1 MIRRKTQ
8 LIFQVSK
15 DQKRFQ
21 MCTISAT
28 SQYTLI
34 HWFNALYGKI
44 QHVND
49 IQKLEAHLSLYPSSG
64 YSYTALWGVFL
75 LFNFNNEIMSRG
87 VGVPIE
93 TKKEKHITMHL
104 R

>member
-1 MIRRKTQ
+1 MFT
-8 LIFQVSK
+8 S
-15 DQKRFQ
+15 
-21 MCTISAT
+21 SAT

-34 HWFNALYGKI
+34 HWFNALYGKL

-64 YSYTALWGVFL
+64 YSCTAWVQAFFLWGVFL

-87 VGVPIE
+87 VGKLGVPIE
-93 TKKEKHITMHL
+93 TKKENHITMHL